1 MDNSSNIR
9 IFSTWSKI
17 YDIFFGSKFINK
29 QRKIAIELLAVKP
42 GDKVLLIGIGTGED
56 LRFLPERVKVV
67 GVDITEKMLLIAKQK
82 AEILGMKDYEILN
95 MDGQNLKMED
105 NTFDAV
111 ILNMILAVI
120 PDGNQCL
127 QEAHRVLKPS
137 GRIVVFDKFLQENKG
152 ENIFRILLN
161 KITERLGT
169 DINRRFSDIMGDV
182 ELEVIEDRK
191 SIFGGMYRIILL
203 GKRLASG
210 SIGCV
215 EKWRENKHKSIKVH
229 KN

>member
-56 LRFLPERVKVV
+56 LKFLPEGIKVV

-82 AEILGMKDYEILN
+82 AEILGIEDAEILN
-95 MDGQNLKMED
+95 MDGQKLKIDD
-105 NTFDAV
+105 NTFDVV

-127 QEAHRVLKPS
+127 QEARRVLKS
-137 GRIVVFDKFLQENKG
+137 GGRIVVFDKFLQEDKG

-161 KITERLGT
+161 KVTVRLGT
-169 DINRRFSDIMGDV
+169 DINRRFSDIMGDID
-182 ELEVIEDRK
+182 LEVIEDRK
-191 SIFGGMYRIILL
+191 SILGGMYRIILL
-203 GKRLASG
+203 GKRLTSG
-210 SIGCV
+210 NI
-215 EKWRENKHKSIKVH
+215 H
-229 KN
+229 

>member
-9 IFSTWSKI
+9 IFSTWSRI

-56 LRFLPERVKVV
+56 LKFLPEGVKVV

-82 AEILGMKDYEILN
+82 SEILGMKDYEILN

-127 QEAHRVLKPS
+127 QEAHRVLKPG
-137 GRIVVFDKFLQENKG
+137 GRIVVFDKFLQEDKG

-161 KITERLGT
+161 KVTVRLGT
-169 DINRRFSDIMGDV
+169 DINRRFSDIMGKI
-182 ELEVIEDRK
+182 ELEVMEDRK
-191 SIFGGMYRIILL
+191 SILGGMYRIILL
-203 GKRLASG
+203 GKRLTS
-210 SIGCV
+210 
-215 EKWRENKHKSIKVH
+215 ENRY
-229 KN
+229 